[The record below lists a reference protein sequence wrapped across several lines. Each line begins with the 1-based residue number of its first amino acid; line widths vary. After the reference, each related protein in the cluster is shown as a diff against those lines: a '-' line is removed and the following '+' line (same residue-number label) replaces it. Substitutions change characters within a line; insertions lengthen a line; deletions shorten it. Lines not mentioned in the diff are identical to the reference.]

1 MPSRFLRLSDHN
13 LFLLTHFLPN
23 REDTAQY
30 DPLASR
36 FPLTIGPS
44 PVLLTHFLPNRE
56 HTALYDPCRVVSS
69 ASARTSQVTLH
80 LTMEILLHAQVCL
93 TFNFSP
99 FQSETH
105 PVTIAAVMTIKVW
118 PQ

>member
-23 REDTAQY
+23 REDTVQY

-56 HTALYDPCRVVSS
+56 HT
-69 ASARTSQVTLH
+69 LH
-80 LTMEILLHAQVCL
+80 CMIHAELFPLPQLVLHR
-93 TFNFSP
+93 
-99 FQSETH
+99 
-105 PVTIAAVMTIKVW
+105 
-118 PQ
+118 